1 MRRELSLL
9 VFAAAVLG
17 MTRGAGASGRN
28 NAPTCEELQARKV
41 ALVKQSQAI
50 TADVEAKNAELGETA
65 DQLKAARDAA
75 RKQELERRVD
85 GLRRELNVLLDR
97 EHSTTDELG
106 ALDSEITKRCG
117 KGGRR

>member
-1 MRRELSLL
+1 MRREISVL

-17 MTRGAGASGRN
+17 MTREAGASSRN

-41 ALVKQSQAI
+41 ALVKQAQAI
-50 TADVEAKNAELGETA
+50 TADVEAKNVELGEAA
-65 DQLKAARDAA
+65 DQLTAAREHA

-85 GLRRELNVLLDR
+85 GLRRELNTLLDR

-106 ALDSEITKRCG
+106 ALDAEIVKRCG
-117 KGGRR
+117 KGGRK